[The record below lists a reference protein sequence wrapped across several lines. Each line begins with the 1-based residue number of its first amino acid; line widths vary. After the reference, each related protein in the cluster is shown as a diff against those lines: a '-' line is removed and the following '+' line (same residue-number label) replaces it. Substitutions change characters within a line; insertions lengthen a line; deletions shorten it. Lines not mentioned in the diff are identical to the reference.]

1 MISDHDRWS
10 KLGEEYLGEH
20 NIEWAAKME
29 QWNNGVPGSGP
40 LTLMKS
46 IINDYWADVPGATQD
61 WDAMHVDMVMAKI
74 YWCWVAWLEATHD
87 KLPETW
93 TIDD

>member
-29 QWNNGVPGSGP
+29 EWNNGVPGAG
-40 LTLMKS
+40 
-46 IINDYWADVPGATQD
+46 
-61 WDAMHVDMVMAKI
+61 H
-74 YWCWVAWLEATHD
+74 
-87 KLPETW
+87 
-93 TIDD
+93 

>member
-1 MISDHDRWS
+1 MITDHDRWS
-10 KLGEEYLGEH
+10 KLGEQYLGEH
-20 NIEWAAKME
+20 NIKWAERME
-29 QWNNGVPGSGP
+29 GMNMGVPGSGP

-87 KLPETW
+87 NLPETW
-93 TIDD
+93 TIDH